1 MEKRERKMKLIRNV
15 SWIFVANLIVSF
27 TKWLLLVIIAKLL
40 SPAEVGAYSLA
51 FAIGAPITLFANM
64 KLRSLYITERKND
77 FSDYNN
83 SRKLLSLISIIVLT
97 AIGFFIYPQYFYIIL
112 FVGLMKVFD
121 LQSDLY
127 YALPHKEENMS
138 YIAKLLILKHIITLI
153 TFFVSLIMTE
163 NLVFSLIT
171 QLTIQ
176 ILFFYLI
183 EKKGIERNYEVNSK
197 RFNFGKVK
205 KVILLGLPLGFVQ
218 MIFSFNVFY
227 PRYLLEFFES
237 TEILGYFSAIAYIL
251 VVGNILMNAV
261 SQNFLPY
268 LSREVKINNYKKF
281 KRVVFIDLSL
291 FSLFLGVLLILF
303 SYLFG
308 EIFLSMF
315 YGKEYAK
322 FVDILILVSFS
333 IAINFIS
340 MNFDTALLA
349 MRFISIQPKIS
360 VFVLVVNLIIGY
372 ILIRN
377 YGIYGATY
385 TIIITNSLQLLL
397 RILFVNQKL
406 NSLMR
411 YDQSI

>member
-1 MEKRERKMKLIRNV
+1 MKLIRNV